1 MEISEPT
8 TADCNSKPSWIHLK
22 VWRSAL
28 FLVGS
33 LVGVVVGVALLTVLA
48 HPAGASTLPDPASL
62 PGVQSISGS
71 VPLAGVAGST
81 ASVIPVAHAAV
92 PDIPAVPSDT
102 IHQIPALANPV
113 VPTVTRPLATAAAAL
128 VLPSAGAVP
137 VILPTTGQVTSPAS
151 GGSGSATDAHV
162 GNPGAVATNRSGVAG
177 TAGATAASV
186 PLRAPIVPNPFP
198 TSPFPSPMSP
208 LAMSDASSSSPVQGI
223 SPLGLLPPS
232 SLLLAAL
239 AVGGVLMAR
248 EKKLPLLLDS
258 RCSPPG

>member
-1 MEISEPT
+1 VEISEPT
-8 TADCNSKPSWIHLK
+8 TADCNSKPSWTHLK

-33 LVGVVVGVALLTVLA
+33 LVGALVGVALLMVLA

-71 VPLAGVAGST
+71 VPPAGVAGST
-81 ASVIPVAHAAV
+81 ASVVPVAQAAV
-92 PDIPAVPSDT
+92 PDISSVPSNT
-102 IHQIPALANPV
+102 IHQIPSLANPV
-113 VPTVTRPLATAAAAL
+113 VPTIARPLATAAGAL

-137 VILPTTGQVTSPAS
+137 GILPTTGQGTSPAS

-162 GNPGAVATNRSGVAG
+162 GKPGAVATNRSGVVG
-177 TAGATAASV
+177 TAGATAPV
-186 PLRAPIVPNPFP
+186 PVRAPIVPNPVP

-208 LAMSDASSSSPVQGI
+208 LAMSDASSYSSPVQGM
-223 SPLGLLPPS
+223 SLLGLLPPS